1 MCSSLKSY
9 WFLYSFPLS
18 KLPVKWNRLHCNR
31 IDYILLLRK
40 SATRASCG
48 ANVRLQQSDKLNC
61 IYILA
66 VMCWFIVGDL
76 LQQQT
81 CEKTCDFQTLIP
93 LPNQENTAGANTVA
107 VKRCP
112 FICLRMLKLCVI
124 VDWNSECIFAWRE
137 QTVVFVTHFCKVWFC
152 TDFLSDR
159 MPRKTQAG
167 IDDISI
173 LKLNKTACWSFKNQH
188 TNWTNPHFY
197 MWGLDQLTVMNI
209 PNSYNLSLS
218 LLPAT
223 ATGLRTLHN
232 FIIFCIVIKSQMLN
246 KICSVTTVPRSPPT
260 CNTYSIE
267 L

>member
-1 MCSSLKSY
+1 M
-9 WFLYSFPLS
+9 
-18 KLPVKWNRLHCNR
+18 
-31 IDYILLLRK
+31 
-40 SATRASCG
+40 
-48 ANVRLQQSDKLNC
+48 
-61 IYILA
+61 
-66 VMCWFIVGDL
+66 GDL

-81 CEKTCDFQTLIP
+81 CEKTCDFQTFIP
-93 LPNQENTAGANTVA
+93 LPHQENTADANTVA

-137 QTVVFVTHFCKVWFC
+137 QTVVFVTHFCK
-152 TDFLSDR
+152 DFLSER

-173 LKLNKTACWSFKNQH
+173 LKLNKTACCSFKNQH

-246 KICSVTTVPRSPPT
+246 KICSVTTVP
-260 CNTYSIE
+260 TYSIE

>member
-1 MCSSLKSY
+1 M
-9 WFLYSFPLS
+9 
-18 KLPVKWNRLHCNR
+18 
-31 IDYILLLRK
+31 
-40 SATRASCG
+40 
-48 ANVRLQQSDKLNC
+48 
-61 IYILA
+61 
-66 VMCWFIVGDL
+66 GDL

-81 CEKTCDFQTLIP
+81 CEKTCDFQTFIP
-93 LPNQENTAGANTVA
+93 LPHQENTADANTVA

-112 FICLRMLKLCVI
+112 FIWLWMLKLCVI

-137 QTVVFVTHFCKVWFC
+137 QTVVFVTHFCK
-152 TDFLSDR
+152 DFLSER

-188 TNWTNPHFY
+188 TNWTNPHFH

-260 CNTYSIE
+260 CITYSIE